1 MSKLDWISRAAN
13 LVPGTL
19 LAALLM
25 LAGVWLADFIGHGI
39 LALLGVD
46 PAGKASPVSS
56 VLVAILLGL
65 LVRNTIGLPNSCANG
80 VRFSVQT
87 LLRLGIILVGIK
99 LSVIDV
105 LKLGAIG
112 IPIVVVSIATGLL
125 FISWLGRKMSLP
137 PRLAILIA
145 AGTSIC
151 GVTAIVS
158 TAPGIDAEENEVA
171 YAVANIAIF
180 GMIAMLIY
188 PYLARILL
196 TNSEQIG
203 LFLGT
208 AVHDTSQVVGA
219 AMAYKEVFRDER
231 VLQAATVTKL
241 TRNLFLA
248 LVVPLLSF
256 LHARRHSGAVKK
268 QVDIRRLLPVFVL
281 GFVAMAILRSIGDA
295 TLSAERAFGI
305 WDSAAWKELT
315 NDVGDVWGSRYL
327 LGTAMAAV
335 GLGTNLSVFKG
346 IGGRPFVVGLIGAV
360 VVGTAG
366 FVMAL
371 LLGRFVHL

>member
-80 VRFSVQT
+80 VRFSVTT

-158 TAPGIDAEENEVA
+158 TAPGIEAEENEVA
-171 YAVANIAIF
+171 YAVANIAIIPK
-180 GMIAMLIY
+180 IAML
-188 PYLARILL
+188 A
-196 TNSEQIG
+196 
-203 LFLGT
+203 T
-208 AVHDTSQVVGA
+208 A
-219 AMAYKEVFRDER
+219 
-231 VLQAATVTKL
+231 
-241 TRNLFLA
+241 
-248 LVVPLLSF
+248 
-256 LHARRHSGAVKK
+256 
-268 QVDIRRLLPVFVL
+268 
-281 GFVAMAILRSIGDA
+281 
-295 TLSAERAFGI
+295 
-305 WDSAAWKELT
+305 
-315 NDVGDVWGSRYL
+315 
-327 LGTAMAAV
+327 
-335 GLGTNLSVFKG
+335 
-346 IGGRPFVVGLIGAV
+346 
-360 VVGTAG
+360 
-366 FVMAL
+366 
-371 LLGRFVHL
+371 